1 VIGVGG
7 EKEIKSDIGNDNLEY
22 YLE

>member
-7 EKEIKSDIGNDNLEY
+7 EKENKSDIGNDNLEY